1 VDKLRY
7 QRETDFHDKVF
18 GADQRRDLEK
28 FYSITQASKSFFRQ
42 FLIEHCEGKHVLEY
56 GCGPHSQA
64 VLFSPRGATTISIDL
79 SPVAIS
85 LHRDLVR
92 RHGLARVH
100 SCVMNAEYLG
110 FPENS
115 FELICGTGIL
125 HHLDLER
132 SLVELR
138 RTLRPAGSAIFLEPL
153 GHNPLINAYRKLTPE
168 MRSVDEH
175 PLTMADFRVAE
186 KYFQRIEIRYFHLV
200 ALVAF
205 PFRRASWFRPL
216 VTQLDRLDQKVF
228 AWLPFM
234 RKHAWAA
241 AIILGGPKKQRT
253 PSNAA

>member
-28 FYSITQASKSFFRQ
+28 FYSVTQASKRFFRQ

-64 VLFSPRGATTISIDL
+64 VLFSPRGATTFSIDI

-85 LHRDLVR
+85 LHRDLVSG
-92 RHGLARVH
+92 HGLARVL

-110 FPENS
+110 FVENS
-115 FELICGTGIL
+115 FDLICGTGIL

-132 SLVELR
+132 SFAELR

-153 GHNPLINAYRKLTPE
+153 GHNPLINAYRKLTPK
-168 MRSVDEH
+168 MRSDDEH
-175 PLTMADFRVAE
+175 PLMMADFRVAE
-186 KYFQRIEIRYFHLV
+186 KYFRRIEIRYFHL
-200 ALVAF
+200 LSLGAF
-205 PFRRASWFRPL
+205 IFRRARWFQPL
-216 VTQLDRLDQKVF
+216 VRQLDRIDQNVF
-228 AWLPFM
+228 CWFPFM

-241 AIILGGPKKQRT
+241 AIILGEPKK
-253 PSNAA
+253 

>member
-1 VDKLRY
+1 M
-7 QRETDFHDKVF
+7 
-18 GADQRRDLEK
+18 
-28 FYSITQASKSFFRQ
+28 FFRR
-42 FLIEHCEGKHVLEY
+42 FLMERCEGNRVLEY

-110 FPENS
+110 FAENS

-125 HHLDLER
+125 HHLDLEG
-132 SLVELR
+132 SLAELQ
-138 RTLRPAGSAIFLEPL
+138 TLRPGGSAIFLEPL
-153 GHNPLINAYRKLTPE
+153 GHNPIINAYSKLTPE

-175 PLTMADFRVAE
+175 LLTVADFRVAE
-186 KYFQRIEIRYFHLV
+186 KYFQRIEIRYFHLL
-200 ALVAF
+200 ALAAF
-205 PFRRASWFRPL
+205 PFRRASWFRTF
-216 VTQLDRLDQKVF
+216 VRQLDQLDQKVF
-228 AWLPFM
+228 CWFPFM

-241 AIILGGPKKQRT
+241 AIVLGGPKK
-253 PSNAA
+253 